1 MASTSVP
8 LIGIK
13 IQCPDKNKSAWQKIL
28 YVMKTFDIKCTKLTA
43 TEEGFKA
50 ILQHES
56 DFDRLFS
63 QDVISQL
70 NDIRCTIVKP
80 QFLKAD
86 RTVIVKNVDP
96 FIMEHTDQEICDDLN
111 ASNDNLEVVSFVRF
125 PSDKTFK
132 IELASKQMTNLCLK
146 TGIKAFN
153 LYISSNYLALE
164 NSHQVT
170 FCFRCYTINNHISSA
185 CPKPSTYKVCSL
197 CAKHDHTY
205 KNCGSD
211 ERTCLNCEGNHPTMS
226 KACSKYKEAL
236 RNKTDSFQ
244 LASKISSSAMP
255 AIQEHLSKSR
265 ATTEAP
271 VYQPSHHSLSRE
283 DMFRGYMSLLLA
295 SRTEKD
301 DFQTNLSKL
310 LSANNLPS
318 FNTAGLSFSEPQ
330 EPKPYTTTE
339 ETHESTLTNLPNCSQ
354 TVSNQ
359 IEVFENS
366 SNEPVVSGAEE

>member
-146 TGIKAFN
+146 TGIKAF
-153 LYISSNYLALE
+153 
-164 NSHQVT
+164 
-170 FCFRCYTINNHISSA
+170 
-185 CPKPSTYKVCSL
+185 PS
-197 CAKHDHTY
+197 KHSRRRLMAARAD
-205 KNCGSD
+205 S
-211 ERTCLNCEGNHPTMS
+211 GNMS
-226 KACSKYKEAL
+226 
-236 RNKTDSFQ
+236 
-244 LASKISSSAMP
+244 
-255 AIQEHLSKSR
+255 
-265 ATTEAP
+265 
-271 VYQPSHHSLSRE
+271 V
-283 DMFRGYMSLLLA
+283 
-295 SRTEKD
+295 
-301 DFQTNLSKL
+301 
-310 LSANNLPS
+310 
-318 FNTAGLSFSEPQ
+318 
-330 EPKPYTTTE
+330 
-339 ETHESTLTNLPNCSQ
+339 
-354 TVSNQ
+354 
-359 IEVFENS
+359 
-366 SNEPVVSGAEE
+366 